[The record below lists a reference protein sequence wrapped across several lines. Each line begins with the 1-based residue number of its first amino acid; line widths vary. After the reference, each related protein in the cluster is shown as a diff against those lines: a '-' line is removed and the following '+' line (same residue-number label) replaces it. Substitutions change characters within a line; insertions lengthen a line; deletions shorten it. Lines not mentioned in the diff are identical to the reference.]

1 MEKLQRTSRLGD
13 GKGGGEVEM
22 IRGIK
27 ALVIVIA
34 IYATLRFFAS
44 IDTLMSLLGLG
55 LKLLGI
61 RMSPNGFLFLIFGL
75 IALGLIMSDYSVIVT
90 SSIPFFL
97 YSFVWVFQN
106 SNVLGSNVIAS
117 MFGIEVSSSTLLGLI
132 VLLAFSFIVDSYN
145 SYEKLEVTWESYR
158 FGLLISALVILTS
171 IMLFLALSRIDLSTQ
186 PVYVKVILLVLLV
199 VPFLLVQEKG
209 KKVITVIKVVTR
221 ERSLVKAEGRK
232 VKIIPI
238 SGSLEPKIFELE
250 GEFEEVI
257 LELENSE
264 KRVKIPKILESYD
277 KGRKFVLYSDGKVS
291 EL

>member
-1 MEKLQRTSRLGD
+1 
-13 GKGGGEVEM
+13 M